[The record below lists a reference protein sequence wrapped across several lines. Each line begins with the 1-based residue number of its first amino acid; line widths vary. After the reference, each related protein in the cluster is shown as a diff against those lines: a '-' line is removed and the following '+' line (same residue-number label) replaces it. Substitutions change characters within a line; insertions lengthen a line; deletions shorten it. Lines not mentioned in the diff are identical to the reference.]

1 MIFFDYSV
9 IHQGLGFAISSA
21 GIIFMLFMFQK
32 NLHSIK
38 EPEIKKNRI
47 LGSLKF
53 VLCWFIAVLII
64 AISVVS
70 SFDDTYNI
78 YLIHVKI
85 ILFTIIVFIFIP
97 KYYISQDDK
106 LKLYV
111 SVYHRI
117 PAPVLP
123 WQLPK
128 DFDQNSVKLTCV
140 KYKIE

>member
-1 MIFFDYSV
+1 M
-9 IHQGLGFAISSA
+9 GLGFAISNA
-21 GIIFMLFMFQK
+21 GIIFILFMFQK

-38 EPEIKKNRI
+38 EPEIKKDRI

-53 VLCWFIAVLII
+53 VFCFFIAVLII

-70 SFDDTYNI
+70 PFDDTSNI

-85 ILFTIIVFIFIP
+85 ILFTIIIFIFIP
-97 KYYISQDDK
+97 KYYINQNDK

-111 SVYHRI
+111 SVYHRV

-128 DFDQNSVKLTCV
+128 NFDQKSVKLTYA

>member
-1 MIFFDYSV
+1 M
-9 IHQGLGFAISSA
+9 GLGFAISSA

-38 EPEIKKNRI
+38 EPEIKRDRI

-53 VLCWFIAVLII
+53 VFCFFIAVLII

-70 SFDDTYNI
+70 PFDDTSNI

-85 ILFTIIVFIFIP
+85 ILFTIIIFIFIP
-97 KYYISQDDK
+97 KYYINQNDK

-111 SVYHRI
+111 SVYHRV

-128 DFDQNSVKLTCV
+128 NFDQKSVKLTYA

>member
-1 MIFFDYSV
+1 M
-9 IHQGLGFAISSA
+9 GLGFAISSA

-38 EPEIKKNRI
+38 EPEIKKDRI

-53 VLCWFIAVLII
+53 VFCFFIAVLII

-70 SFDDTYNI
+70 PFDDTSNI

-85 ILFTIIVFIFIP
+85 ILFTIIIFIFIP
-97 KYYISQDDK
+97 KYYINQNDK

-111 SVYHRI
+111 SVYHRV

-128 DFDQNSVKLTCV
+128 NFDQKSVKLTYA

>member
-1 MIFFDYSV
+1 MVFSDFSD
-9 IHQGLGFAISSA
+9 IHMGLGFAISSA
-21 GIIFMLFMFQK
+21 GIICMLFVFQR
-32 NLHSIK
+32 NLHTIE
-38 EPEIKKNRI
+38 EPQIKKGRI

-53 VLCWFIAVLII
+53 VFAFFTAVLII
-64 AISVVS
+64 AVSVVS
-70 SFDDTYNI
+70 SFDDTNNI

-85 ILFTIIVFIFIP
+85 ILFTIICFIFVP
-97 KYYISQDDK
+97 KYYINQNDK

-111 SVYHRI
+111 SVYHRV

-128 DFDQNSVKLTCV
+128 NFDKKSVKLTCV

>member
-1 MIFFDYSV
+1 MFSDYSD
-9 IHQGLGFAISSA
+9 IHMGLGFVISSA
-21 GIIFMLFMFQK
+21 GIIFMLFKFRK

-53 VLCWFIAVLII
+53 VLCWFVAVLII

-70 SFDDTYNI
+70 PFDDTNNI
-78 YLIHVKI
+78 YLVHVKI
-85 ILFTIIVFIFIP
+85 ILFTFTIFIFIP
-97 KYYISQDDK
+97 KYYINQNDK

-111 SVYHRI
+111 SVYHRV

-128 DFDQNSVKLTCV
+128 NFDQKSVKLTCV

>member
-1 MIFFDYSV
+1 M
-9 IHQGLGFAISSA
+9 GLGFAISSA

-38 EPEIKKNRI
+38 EPEIKTNRI

-53 VLCWFIAVLII
+53 VFCFFIAVLII

-70 SFDDTYNI
+70 PFDDTSNI

-85 ILFTIIVFIFIP
+85 ILFTIIIFIFIP
-97 KYYISQDDK
+97 KYYINQNDK

-111 SVYHRI
+111 SVYHRV

-128 DFDQNSVKLTCV
+128 NFDQKSVKLTYA

>member
-1 MIFFDYSV
+1 M
-9 IHQGLGFAISSA
+9 GLGFAISSS

-38 EPEIKKNRI
+38 EPEIKTNRI
-47 LGSLKF
+47 FGSLKF
-53 VLCWFIAVLII
+53 VFCFFIAVLII

-70 SFDDTYNI
+70 PFDDTSNI

-85 ILFTIIVFIFIP
+85 ILFTIIIFIFIP
-97 KYYISQDDK
+97 KYYINQNDK

-111 SVYHRI
+111 SVYHRV

-128 DFDQNSVKLTCV
+128 NFDQKSVKLTYA

>member
-1 MIFFDYSV
+1 M
-9 IHQGLGFAISSA
+9 GLGFAISSA

-38 EPEIKKNRI
+38 EPEIKRARI
-47 LGSLKF
+47 LGPLKF
-53 VLCWFIAVLII
+53 VLCFFIAVLII

-70 SFDDTYNI
+70 PFDDTNNI

-85 ILFTIIVFIFIP
+85 ILFTIVCFIFIP
-97 KYYISQDDK
+97 KYYINQNDK

-111 SVYHRI
+111 SVYHRV

-128 DFDQNSVKLTCV
+128 NFDQKSVKLTCV

>member
-1 MIFFDYSV
+1 M
-9 IHQGLGFAISSA
+9 
-21 GIIFMLFMFQK
+21 
-32 NLHSIK
+32 
-38 EPEIKKNRI
+38 

-53 VLCWFIAVLII
+53 VLCFLIAVLII

-70 SFDDTYNI
+70 PFDDTNNI

-85 ILFTIIVFIFIP
+85 LLFTIISFIFIP
-97 KYYISQDDK
+97 KYYIDQNDK

-111 SVYHRI
+111 SVYHRV

-128 DFDQNSVKLTCV
+128 NFDQKSVKLTCV